1 MANTTPQTHTPE
13 YVNTVGYETPYLSH
27 PAAFGEYT
35 DQQQALSRYH
45 QIKQQ
50 RPELE
55 IGIYRQE
62 FCPRDEGVL
71 K

>member
-1 MANTTPQTHTPE
+1 MANPPPNTHTPE
-13 YVNTVGYETPYLSH
+13 SVYTGGSKTPSLSP

-62 FCPRDEGVL
+62 FCPLDEGVQE
-71 K
+71 